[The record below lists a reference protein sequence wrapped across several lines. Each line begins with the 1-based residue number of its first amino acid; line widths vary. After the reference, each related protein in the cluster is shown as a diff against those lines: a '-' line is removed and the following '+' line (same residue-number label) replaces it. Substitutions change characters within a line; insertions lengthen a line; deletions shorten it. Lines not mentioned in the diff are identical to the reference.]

1 MKVFARNKKAL
12 HEYAI
17 LEKREAGIALTGKEV
32 RAIRE
37 NRVNLEGSFAK
48 FLGDELW
55 LLNSHIGVVEEPER
69 RRKLLLKKSEL
80 KHLMGKTQEKNLTLI
95 PLSLYLKNNLIKVE
109 LGLGRG
115 LKKYDKREKIKK
127 RDLDR
132 EMSGG
137 LLT

>member
-1 MKVFARNKKAL
+1 
-12 HEYAI
+12 
-17 LEKREAGIALTGKEV
+17 
-32 RAIRE
+32 
-37 NRVNLEGSFAK
+37 
-48 FLGDELW
+48 
-55 LLNSHIGVVEEPER
+55 
-69 RRKLLLKKSEL
+69 
-80 KHLMGKTQEKNLTLI
+80 MGKTQEKNLTLI